1 MKVPKVLTIPRQ
13 KLFLSLYLL
22 LFSVTVKK
30 KKKEQLWKKSI
41 YSASEFKK
49 GYNPS
54 SWKGAGRK
62 VRWLV

>member
-30 KKKEQLWKKSI
+30 KKKRATLEKEYLFSI
-41 YSASEFKK
+41 
-49 GYNPS
+49 
-54 SWKGAGRK
+54 R
-62 VRWLV
+62 V